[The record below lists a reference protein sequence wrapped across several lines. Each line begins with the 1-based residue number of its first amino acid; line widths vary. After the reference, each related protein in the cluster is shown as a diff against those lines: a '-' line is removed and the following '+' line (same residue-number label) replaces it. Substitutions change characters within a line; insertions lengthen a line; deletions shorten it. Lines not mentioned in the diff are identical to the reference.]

1 MEPTGLFLVAP
12 STVQMGRE
20 FTLGVKVLT
29 EPYEAGASCYGP
41 LPAVAGRYNRS
52 PRGISY
58 MDNVLPEFDGTLEL
72 DGGDGYDGP
81 GSFSFSGLSGP
92 YADDARPIARI
103 HGLRYLTP
111 GLKLVRVREPDSGI
125 EALSNPIEVSDGPP
139 EERLFWGDLHS
150 QTFFSDGLRCP
161 EELHAF
167 ARDESFLDV
176 FAVSDHSESLSDRQ
190 WEYFTAVAN
199 DFNEDGAFVTLV
211 GLEWTSRRFGHRN
224 VYYPG
229 DRGPILRCS
238 DPEQGRLDHLYEVAR
253 RESALV
259 IPHHSANVEIGVD
272 WSLGHD
278 PQVERLVEIHSVW
291 GSSEC
296 PESAG
301 NPLPIRSHGGE
312 KEGQH
317 VVDALERGYRFG
329 FVGCGDIHDGRPG
342 DELHNLQREPEQY
355 RLLRR
360 QGIMGVWAPELTRAA
375 VFDALRRRRVFATT
389 NVRMLLRFAIN
400 GNPMGSEIR
409 ARGSRNLLVTA
420 ASEVDIVR
428 AEVIRN
434 GDVLASTR
442 PDGGSVSWRLEDRG
456 SGPVDWYYVRL
467 TRRDGQMA
475 WSSPIWVEAG

>member
-1 MEPTGLFLVAP
+1 MELTGLFLVAP

-29 EPYEAGASCYGP
+29 EPYEVGTSCYGP

-58 MDNVLPEFDGTLEL
+58 MDNVLPEFEGTLEL

-81 GSFSFSGLSGP
+81 GSFSFSGASGP
-92 YADDARPIARI
+92 YADDARPIART

-111 GLKLVRVREPDSGI
+111 GLKCVRVREPGSGI

-139 EERLFWGDLHS
+139 EEGLFWGDLHC
-150 QTFFSDGLRCP
+150 QTFLSDGLRCP

-176 FAVSDHSESLSDRQ
+176 FAVSDHSESLTDRQ
-190 WEYFTAVAN
+190 WEYSAAVVN
-199 DFNEDGAFVTLV
+199 DFNEDGAFVALV
-211 GLEWTSRRFGHRN
+211 GQEWTSRRFGHRN
-224 VYYPG
+224 VYFPG
-229 DRGPILRCS
+229 DRGPILRCN
-238 DPEQGRLDHLYEVAR
+238 DPQQGRLDHLYEVAR

-259 IPHHSANVEIGVD
+259 IPHHSANVEMGVD

-301 NPLPIRSHGGE
+301 NPFPIRSHGGE

-329 FVGCGDIHDGRPG
+329 FVGGGDIHDGRPG

-360 QGIMGVWAPELTRAA
+360 QGIMGAWAPELTRAA
-375 VFDALRRRRVFATT
+375 VFEALRQRRVFATT

-409 ARGSRNLLVTA
+409 ARGSRNLLVNA

-434 GDVLASTR
+434 GHVLASAR
-442 PDGGSVSWRLEDRG
+442 PGGGCLSWRLEDRG
-456 SGPVDWYYVRL
+456 SSPVDCYYVRL
-467 TRRDGQMA
+467 TRADGQMA